1 MRLSGS
7 KHPHLKNNAMKKI
20 AIFYCFMLFILPS
33 QLVAQSYIPSDKG
46 SSVTFTIRNFGF
58 NVSGLFKNL
67 QGTIK
72 FDPNNPEASVFRV
85 TVDAATI
92 NTDNGSRDSH
102 LKKEEYFDVA
112 KYPKILFSSDKV
124 EKTATFGLF
133 IVKGKFTVKG
143 TSKSISIPFSAKA
156 LNGGYLFNGKV
167 VLNRRDFKVGG
178 NSMVLSDN
186 LTLTLNVFAPRE

>member
-1 MRLSGS
+1 
-7 KHPHLKNNAMKKI
+7 MKRK
-20 AIFYCFMLFILPS
+20 AIFCCSMLFICSSL
-33 QLVAQSYIPSDKG
+33 LVAQSYIPSDKG
-46 SSVTFTIRNFGF
+46 SSVTFAIKNFGF
-58 NVSGLFKNL
+58 NVSGSFRNL

-72 FDPNNPEASVFRV
+72 FDPNNPEAAAFSV

-102 LKKEEYFDVA
+102 LRKEEYFDAA
-112 KYPKILFSSDKV
+112 KYPKIIFSSDKV
-124 EKTATFGLF
+124 EKTAKAGLF

-143 TSKSISIPFSAKA
+143 TSKSMSIPFSATA
-156 LNGGYLFNGKV
+156 QNGGYLFNGKV

-186 LTLTLNVFAPRE
+186 LTLTLNVFAPKG